1 MSFASE
7 EPQLSPLPRPSPLAG
22 CQQDALLSPLEECSS
37 LLARPSLQ
45 SFLRLQPDKHLC
57 LSNRHTPGPAQ
68 NWRAS
73 SSLSLRPHLHP
84 SLHAPQATP
93 RRHGELQALRV
104 PPSPALQLATPGK
117 SKTTPAPPPSHP
129 PPPRRLSPRRQA
141 SLGDLCADP
150 VSSVRSLSSLSG
162 DLARPIIC
170 HLTARP
176 LVTLRTPSCLPGP
189 AQGLILT
196 SSQSGFRMNGSGKQ
210 GGGQSCADA
219 SGSPPRG

>member
-1 MSFASE
+1 MSSASG

-22 CQQDALLSPLEECSS
+22 CQQEALLSSLEECSS

-68 NWRAS
+68 NLRAS

-117 SKTTPAPPPSHP
+117 SKTTHP
-129 PPPRRLSPRRQA
+129 HRHPHPPPRRLSPRCQA

-150 VSSVRSLSSLSG
+150 MSSVRSLSSLSG
-162 DLARPIIC
+162 DLV
-170 HLTARP
+170 RP
-176 LVTLRTPSCLPGP
+176 LSSVTSLPG
-189 AQGLILT
+189 LW
-196 SSQSGFRMNGSGKQ
+196 
-210 GGGQSCADA
+210 
-219 SGSPPRG
+219 